1 MHTISK
7 AFYLPQP
14 LSTMPNNSLFRKK
27 SIDQILADLKTSEI
41 SDGHGGLIK
50 DLGVKDLTFLGI
62 AAIIGASI
70 FSAIGQASANG
81 GPAVS
86 LLFVFTAISCMFTAF
101 CYARFAATVPISG
114 SAYTYA
120 YTSFGEIV
128 AWILGWNLLLEYAI
142 SNVAVAISW
151 SKYFVDLLEGL
162 GLHIP
167 EYLTM
172 DYLSASRGFDNA
184 STALASGQSLES
196 LSVNL
201 RESYNAWQT
210 APQLFGFHFIANLP
224 ALLITVL
231 ITYLVYIGIKETKNT
246 NNILVM
252 LKLGVIVLVVG
263 VGAFYVKVENWTP
276 FAPNGMSGVLKS
288 VAAVC
293 FAYIGF
299 DSISTTAEECKNPQR
314 DIPKAM
320 MYALLV
326 CTVLYVLVTLILTG
340 IVPYNQLGG
349 IEDPLAYMFHSVGLN
364 GVAGIVAAS
373 AVIALTSALLVYQL
387 GQPRIW
393 MTMARDGLLPKAFAR
408 VHPKYKT
415 PSFSTIMTGVL
426 VGIPALFANL
436 EEVINLSSIG
446 TLFAFLLVCGGVL
459 VLDLDPEN
467 QKKSKFKIPYINA
480 KYITGAILI
489 ITLVGVYLKVPT
501 FYDWLFTNIQ
511 NGEEFGNALLMT
523 GFFLIWT
530 GISFFSFKYNLS
542 LIPVLGLLINL
553 YLMTQMGATN
563 WERFVYWCILG
574 VAIYFGYSRN
584 HSKLGKESV

>member
-1 MHTISK
+1 MWSS
-7 AFYLPQP
+7 F
-14 LSTMPNNSLFRKK
+14 FRKK
-27 SIDQILADLKTSEI
+27 SIDKII
-41 SDGHGGLIK
+41 SDQLEIESIEGNSM
-50 DLGVKDLTFLGI
+50 DRNLGVRDLTFMGV

-86 LLFVFTAISCMFTAF
+86 MLFVFTAMACMFTAF

-120 YTSFGEIV
+120 YTSLGEIV

-162 GLHIP
+162 GIHVP
-167 EYLTM
+167 EFMTM
-172 DYLSASRGFDNA
+172 DYLSAKRAFTETTS
-184 STALASGQSLES
+184 ALANGQKFEA

-201 RESYNAWQT
+201 REGYT
-210 APQLFGFHFIANLP
+210 AYLSAPTIFGWHFVANIP
-224 ALLITVL
+224 ALLITVA
-231 ITYLVYIGIKETKNT
+231 ITYLVYIGIKESKNT
-246 NNILVM
+246 NNILVV
-252 LKLGVIVLVVG
+252 LKLLVIMIVVG
-263 VGAFYVKVENWTP
+263 VGAFYVQVENWTP
-276 FAPNGMSGVLKS
+276 FAPNGISGVLKS

-320 MYALLV
+320 MYALII
-326 CTVLYVLVTLILTG
+326 CTVLYVLVTLVLTG
-340 IVPYNQLGG
+340 IVPSGNLAG
-349 IEDPLAYMFHSVGLN
+349 IEDPLAFMFMQVGLP

-393 MTMARDGLLPKAFAR
+393 MTMSRDGLLPKAFSR
-408 VHPKYKT
+408 IHPKYRT

-446 TLFAFLLVCGGVL
+446 TLFAFVLVCGGVL

-467 QKKSKFKIPYINA
+467 QKKSKFKIPYINSSY
-480 KYITGAILI
+480 YIGFALVAALILI
-489 ITLVGVYLKVPT
+489 AQSGVNLGE
-501 FYDWLFTNIQ
+501 WLQ
-511 NGEEFGNALLMT
+511 GLYSGEAKADHVIMA
-523 GFFLIWT
+523 GFFLIWAVMA
-530 GISFFSFKYNLS
+530 FFSVTKKLS
-542 LIPVLGLLINL
+542 LIPVLGLLVNL
-553 YLMTQMGATN
+553 YLMTQMGSTN
-563 WERFVYWCILG
+563 WERFMYWCLAG
-574 VAIYFGYSRN
+574 VIIYFGYSYRK
-584 HSKLGKESV
+584 SKLNIKA

>member
-1 MHTISK
+1 MASG
-7 AFYLPQP
+7 
-14 LSTMPNNSLFRKK
+14 LFRKK
-27 SIDQILADLKTSEI
+27 SIEKII
-41 SDGHGGLIK
+41 SDQQEMEALEGASMVRN
-50 DLGVKDLTFLGI
+50 LGVRDLTFLGV

-86 LLFVFTAISCMFTAF
+86 LLFVFTAVACLFTAF

-120 YTSFGEIV
+120 YTSLGEII

-151 SKYFVDLLEGL
+151 SKYFVDLCEGL

-172 DYLSASRGFDNA
+172 DFLSAKRAFTEVQPLIN
-184 STALASGQSLES
+184 SGKQLSE

-201 RESYNAWQT
+201 REGYT
-210 APQLFGFHFIANLP
+210 AYLEAPVFLGWHFVANLP
-224 ALLITVL
+224 ALFITIC
-231 ITYLVYIGIKETKNT
+231 ITYLVYIGIKESKNM
-246 NNILVM
+246 NNALVVM
-252 LKLGVIVLVVG
+252 KLLVIALVVG
-263 VGAFYVKVENWTP
+263 IGAFYVKVENWSP
-276 FAPNGMSGVLKS
+276 FAPNGIAGVLKS

-314 DIPKAM
+314 DIPRAM
-320 MYALLV
+320 MWALGI
-326 CTVLYVLVTLILTG
+326 CTILYVLVTLVLTG
-340 IVPYNQLGG
+340 IVPSAGLAG
-349 IEDPLAYMFHSVGLN
+349 IEDPLAYMFTIVGLH
-364 GVAGIVAAS
+364 GVAGVVAAS

-393 MTMARDGLLPKAFAR
+393 MTMSRDGLLPKAFSKI
-408 VHPKYKT
+408 HPKYRT

-426 VGIPALFANL
+426 VGLPALFANL

-446 TLFAFLLVCGGVL
+446 TLFAFVLVCGGVL
-459 VLDLDPEN
+459 ILDLNPEN

-480 KYITGAILI
+480 KYVVGGSL
-489 ITLVGVYLKVPT
+489 LVAMYL
-501 FYDWLFTNIQ
+501 FYPESIGDWFNVHFT
-511 NGEEFGNALLMT
+511 GNAKADSWIMSL
-523 GFFLIWT
+523 FFVAWFVLA
-530 GISFFSFKYNLS
+530 FFSYTKNLS
-542 LIPVLGLLINL
+542 LIPVLGLLVNL
-553 YLMTQMGATN
+553 YLMTQMGAAN
-563 WERFVYWCILG
+563 WERFIYWCLVG
-574 VAIYFGYSRN
+574 VVIYFAYGYKR
-584 HSKLGKESV
+584 SKLKL

>member
-1 MHTISK
+1 MWSS
-7 AFYLPQP
+7 F
-14 LSTMPNNSLFRKK
+14 FRKK
-27 SIDQILADLKTSEI
+27 SIDKII
-41 SDGHGGLIK
+41 SDQIEIESLEGNSM
-50 DLGVKDLTFLGI
+50 DRNLGVRDLTFMGV

-86 LLFVFTAISCMFTAF
+86 MLFVFTAMACMFTAF

-120 YTSFGEIV
+120 YTSLGEIV

-162 GLHIP
+162 GVHVP
-167 EYLTM
+167 EFITM
-172 DYLSASRGFDNA
+172 DYLSAKRAFTETTA
-184 STALASGQSLES
+184 ALASGQKFEA

-201 RESYNAWQT
+201 REGYT
-210 APQLFGFHFIANLP
+210 AYMSAPTIFGWHFVANIP
-224 ALLITVL
+224 ALLITVA
-231 ITYLVYIGIKETKNT
+231 ITYLVYIGIKESKNT
-246 NNILVM
+246 NNILVV
-252 LKLGVIVLVVG
+252 LKLLVIMIVVG
-263 VGAFYVKVENWTP
+263 VGAFYVQVENWTP
-276 FAPNGMSGVLKS
+276 FAPNGISGVLKS

-320 MYALLV
+320 MYALII
-326 CTVLYVLVTLILTG
+326 CTVLYVLVTLVLTG
-340 IVPYNQLGG
+340 IVPSQQLTG
-349 IEDPLAYMFHSVGLN
+349 IEDPLAFMFMHVGLP

-393 MTMARDGLLPKAFAR
+393 MTMSRDGLLPKAFSR
-408 VHPKYKT
+408 IHPKYRT

-426 VGIPALFANL
+426 VGVPALFANL

-446 TLFAFLLVCGGVL
+446 TLFAFVLVCGGVL

-467 QKKSKFKIPYINA
+467 QKKSKFKIPYINSS
-480 KYITGAILI
+480 YYVGLSLILA
-489 ITLVGVYLKVPT
+489 LVLIFNSGVNLG
-501 FYDWLFTNIQ
+501 DWLEGLYS
-511 NGEEFGNALLMT
+511 GEAKADHVIMA
-523 GFFLIWT
+523 GFFLIWAVMA
-530 GISFFSFKYNLS
+530 FFSVTKKLS
-542 LIPVLGLLINL
+542 LIPVLGLLVNL

-563 WERFVYWCILG
+563 WERFMYWCLAG
-574 VAIYFGYSRN
+574 VLIYFGYSYRR
-584 HSKLGKESV
+584 SKLNVDQR

>member
-1 MHTISK
+1 MWE
-7 AFYLPQP
+7 
-14 LSTMPNNSLFRKK
+14 SLFRKK
-27 SIDQILADLKTSEI
+27 SIDKII
-41 SDGHGGLIK
+41 SDQAEMENLAGNHLVRN
-50 DLGVKDLTFLGI
+50 LGVRDLTFMGI

-86 LLFVFTAISCMFTAF
+86 MLFVFTAMACMFTAF

-120 YTSFGEIV
+120 YTSLGEIV

-162 GLHIP
+162 GFHVP

-172 DYLSASRGFDNA
+172 DYLSAKRAFSAAEVGMQ
-184 STALASGQSLES
+184 SGQSLES
-196 LSVNL
+196 MSVNI
-201 RESYNAWQT
+201 REGYAAFAS
-210 APQLFGFHFIANLP
+210 APTIFGWHFVANIP
-224 ALLITVL
+224 ALLITVA
-231 ITYLVYIGIKETKNT
+231 ITYLVYIGIKESKNT
-246 NNILVM
+246 NNVLVV
-252 LKLGVIVLVVG
+252 LKLAVIALVVG
-263 VGAFYVKVENWTP
+263 VGAFYVQVENWTP
-276 FAPNGMSGVLKS
+276 FAPNGISGVLKS

-320 MYALLV
+320 MWALLV
-326 CTVLYVLVTLILTG
+326 CTVLYVMVTLVLTG
-340 IVPYNQLGG
+340 IVPSHLLAG
-349 IEDPLAYMFHSVGLN
+349 IEDPLAFMFMKVNLP
-364 GVAGIVAAS
+364 GVAGVVAAS

-393 MTMARDGLLPKAFAR
+393 MTMSRDGLLPKAFAR
-408 VHPKYKT
+408 IHPKYHT

-446 TLFAFLLVCGGVL
+446 TLFAFVLVCGGVL

-467 QKKSKFKIPYINA
+467 QKKSKFKIPYLNA
-480 KYITGAILI
+480 GIWVGA
-489 ITLVGVYLKVPT
+489 TWLVALYLSLP
-501 FYDWLFTNIQ
+501 DGQSWLSWLQGYVEGDSKADHVI
-511 NGEEFGNALLMT
+511 MS
-523 GFFLIWT
+523 GFFLIWLVLS
-530 GISFFSFKYNLS
+530 IFSFTHKLS
-542 LIPVLGLLINL
+542 LIPVLGLLVNL

-563 WERFVYWCILG
+563 WERFLYWCLAGI
-574 VAIYFGYSRN
+574 VIYFGYSYRK
-584 HSKLGKESV
+584 SKLRGSEN

>member
-1 MHTISK
+1 MKLMWES
-7 AFYLPQP
+7 F
-14 LSTMPNNSLFRKK
+14 FRKK
-27 SIDQILADLKTSEI
+27 SIDKIL
-41 SDGHGGLIK
+41 SDQLEMENLAGDHLVRN
-50 DLGVKDLTFLGI
+50 LGVRDLTFMGV

-86 LLFVFTAISCMFTAF
+86 MLFVFTALACMFTAF

-120 YTSFGEIV
+120 YTSLGEIV

-151 SKYFVDLLEGL
+151 SKYFVDLVEGL
-162 GLHIP
+162 GFHVP

-172 DYLSASRGFDNA
+172 DYLSAKRAFSAAEVGMQ
-184 STALASGQSLES
+184 SGQSLES
-196 LSVNL
+196 MSVNI
-201 RESYNAWQT
+201 REGYAAFAS
-210 APQLFGFHFIANLP
+210 APTIFGWHFVANIP
-224 ALLITVL
+224 ALVITVA
-231 ITYLVYIGIKETKNT
+231 ITYLVYIGIKESKNT
-246 NNILVM
+246 NNVLVV
-252 LKLGVIVLVVG
+252 LKLAVIAIVVG
-263 VGAFYVKVENWTP
+263 VGAFYVQVENWTP
-276 FAPNGMSGVLKS
+276 FAPNGISGVLKS

-320 MYALLV
+320 MWALLI
-326 CTVLYVLVTLILTG
+326 CTVLYVMVTLVLTG
-340 IVPYNQLGG
+340 IVPSHLLAG
-349 IEDPLAYMFHSVGLN
+349 IEDPLAFMFMKVNLP
-364 GVAGIVAAS
+364 GVAGVVAAS

-393 MTMARDGLLPKAFAR
+393 MTMSRDGLLPKAFSR
-408 VHPKYKT
+408 IHPKYHT

-426 VGIPALFANL
+426 VGVPALFANL

-446 TLFAFLLVCGGVL
+446 TLFAFVLVCGGVL

-467 QKKSKFKIPYINA
+467 QKKSKFKIPYVNA
-480 KYITGAILI
+480 GIWIGAAWLI
-489 ITLVGVYLKVPT
+489 ALYLSLPDT
-501 FYDWLFTNIQ
+501 ASWSAWIQ
-511 NGEEFGNALLMT
+511 GYFEGDAKADHAIMT
-523 GFFLIWT
+523 GFFIIWLVLSVFS
-530 GISFFSFKYNLS
+530 ISHKLS
-542 LIPVLGLLINL
+542 LIPVLGLLVNL

-563 WERFVYWCILG
+563 WERFFYWCLAG
-574 VAIYFGYSRN
+574 VIIYFGYSYRK
-584 HSKLGKESV
+584 SKLAK

>member
-1 MHTISK
+1 MWSS
-7 AFYLPQP
+7 F
-14 LSTMPNNSLFRKK
+14 FRKK
-27 SIDQILADLKTSEI
+27 SIDKII
-41 SDGHGGLIK
+41 SDQLEIESLEGNSM
-50 DLGVKDLTFLGI
+50 DRNLGVRDLTFMGV

-86 LLFVFTAISCMFTAF
+86 MLFVFTAMACMFTAF

-120 YTSFGEIV
+120 YTSLGEIV

-162 GLHIP
+162 GIHVP
-167 EYLTM
+167 EFITM
-172 DYLSASRGFDNA
+172 DYLSAKRAFTETTA
-184 STALASGQSLES
+184 ALASGQKFEA

-201 RESYNAWQT
+201 REGYT
-210 APQLFGFHFIANLP
+210 AYMSAPTIFGWHFVANIP
-224 ALLITVL
+224 ALLITVA
-231 ITYLVYIGIKETKNT
+231 ITYLVYIGIKESKNT
-246 NNILVM
+246 NNILVV
-252 LKLGVIVLVVG
+252 LKLLVIIIVVG
-263 VGAFYVKVENWTP
+263 VGAFYVQVENWTP
-276 FAPNGMSGVLKS
+276 FAPNGISGVLKS

-320 MYALLV
+320 MYALII
-326 CTVLYVLVTLILTG
+326 CTVLYVLVTLVLTG
-340 IVPYNQLGG
+340 IVPSQQLTG
-349 IEDPLAYMFHSVGLN
+349 IEDPLAFMFMHVGLP

-393 MTMARDGLLPKAFAR
+393 MTMSRDGLLPKAFSR
-408 VHPKYKT
+408 IHPKYRT

-426 VGIPALFANL
+426 VGVPALFANL

-446 TLFAFLLVCGGVL
+446 TLFAFVLVCGGVL

-467 QKKSKFKIPYINA
+467 QKKSKFKIPYINSGYYVGLSLILALVLIVNSGVNLGEWLEGLYSGEA
-480 KYITGAILI
+480 KADHVIMA
-489 ITLVGVYLKVPT
+489 
-501 FYDWLFTNIQ
+501 
-511 NGEEFGNALLMT
+511 
-523 GFFLIWT
+523 GFFLIWAVMA
-530 GISFFSFKYNLS
+530 FFSVTKKLS
-542 LIPVLGLLINL
+542 LIPVLGLLVNL

-563 WERFVYWCILG
+563 WERFMYWCLAG
-574 VAIYFGYSRN
+574 VLIYFGYSYRK
-584 HSKLGKESV
+584 SKLNLKA

>member
-1 MHTISK
+1 MWSS
-7 AFYLPQP
+7 F
-14 LSTMPNNSLFRKK
+14 FRKK
-27 SIDQILADLKTSEI
+27 SIDKIIADQLEI
-41 SDGHGGLIK
+41 ESIEGNSMDRN
-50 DLGVKDLTFLGI
+50 LGVRDLTFMGV

-86 LLFVFTAISCMFTAF
+86 MLFVFTAMACMFTAF

-120 YTSFGEIV
+120 YTSLGEIV

-162 GLHIP
+162 GIHVP
-167 EYLTM
+167 EFMTM
-172 DYLSASRGFDNA
+172 DYLSAKRAFVETTS
-184 STALASGQSLES
+184 SLASGQKFEA

-201 RESYNAWQT
+201 REGFT
-210 APQLFGFHFIANLP
+210 AYQSAPTIFGWHFVANIP
-224 ALLITVL
+224 ALLITVA
-231 ITYLVYIGIKETKNT
+231 ITYLVYIGIRESKNT

-252 LKLGVIVLVVG
+252 LKLLVIMIVVG
-263 VGAFYVKVENWTP
+263 VGAFYVQVENWTP
-276 FAPNGMSGVLKS
+276 FAPNGISGVLKS

-320 MYALLV
+320 MYALII
-326 CTVLYVLVTLILTG
+326 CTVLYVLVTLVLTG
-340 IVPYNQLGG
+340 IVPSQELAG
-349 IEDPLAYMFHSVGLN
+349 IEDPLAFMFMHVGLP

-393 MTMARDGLLPKAFAR
+393 MTMSRDGLLPKAFSR
-408 VHPKYKT
+408 IHPKYRT

-446 TLFAFLLVCGGVL
+446 TLFAFVLVCGGVL

-467 QKKSKFKIPYINA
+467 QKKSKFKIPYINSSYYVGLSLILAIGLISYSGVNLVEWLQGLYLGAA
-480 KYITGAILI
+480 KADHFIMG
-489 ITLVGVYLKVPT
+489 
-501 FYDWLFTNIQ
+501 
-511 NGEEFGNALLMT
+511 
-523 GFFLIWT
+523 GFFLIWAAM
-530 GISFFSFKYNLS
+530 SFFCVTKKLS
-542 LIPVLGLLINL
+542 LIPVLGLLVNL
-553 YLMTQMGATN
+553 YLMTQMGSTN
-563 WERFVYWCILG
+563 WERFMYWCLAG
-574 VAIYFGYSRN
+574 VVIYFGYSYRK
-584 HSKLGKESV
+584 SKLNIKA

>member
-1 MHTISK
+1 MWK
-7 AFYLPQP
+7 
-14 LSTMPNNSLFRKK
+14 SLFRKK
-27 SIDQILADLKTSEI
+27 SIDKII
-41 SDGHGGLIK
+41 SDQLEMENLAGNHLVRN
-50 DLGVKDLTFLGI
+50 LGVRDLTFMGV

-86 LLFVFTAISCMFTAF
+86 MLFVFTALACMFTAF

-120 YTSFGEIV
+120 YTSLGEIV

-162 GLHIP
+162 GVHVP

-172 DYLSASRGFDNA
+172 DYLSAKRA
-184 STALASGQSLES
+184 YTTAELGMQSGQSLEAM
-196 LSVNL
+196 SVNVK
-201 RESYNAWQT
+201 EGYAAFSS
-210 APQLFGFHFIANLP
+210 APTLLGWHFVANIP
-224 ALLITVL
+224 ALLITVA
-231 ITYLVYIGIKETKNT
+231 ITYLVYIGIKESKNT
-246 NNILVM
+246 NNVLVI
-252 LKLGVIVLVVG
+252 LKLAVIAIVVG
-263 VGAFYVKVENWTP
+263 VGAFYVQVENWTP
-276 FAPNGMSGVLKS
+276 FAPNGISGVLKS

-320 MYALLV
+320 MWALLI
-326 CTVLYVLVTLILTG
+326 CTVLYVLVTLVLTG
-340 IVPYNQLGG
+340 IVPSHLLAG
-349 IEDPLAYMFHSVGLN
+349 IEDPLAFMFMKVNLP
-364 GVAGIVAAS
+364 GVAGVVAAS

-393 MTMARDGLLPKAFAR
+393 MTMSRDGLLPKAFAR
-408 VHPKYKT
+408 IHPKYHT

-446 TLFAFLLVCGGVL
+446 TLFAFVLVCGGVL

-467 QKKSKFKIPYINA
+467 QKKSKFKIPYMNA
-480 KYITGAILI
+480 GIWIGVAWLI
-489 ITLVGVYLKVPT
+489 ALYLSLPDAASWSTWMEGYLVGETKA
-501 FYDWLFTNIQ
+501 DHAI
-511 NGEEFGNALLMT
+511 MT
-523 GFFLIWT
+523 
-530 GISFFSFKYNLS
+530 SFFIIWLVLGIYSFTHKLS
-542 LIPVLGLLINL
+542 LIPVLGLLVNL

-563 WERFVYWCILG
+563 WERFFYWCLAG
-574 VAIYFGYSRN
+574 VVIYFGYSYRK
-584 HSKLGKESV
+584 SKLSSD

>member
-1 MHTISK
+1 MWSS
-7 AFYLPQP
+7 F
-14 LSTMPNNSLFRKK
+14 FRKK
-27 SIDQILADLKTSEI
+27 SIDKII
-41 SDGHGGLIK
+41 SDQLEIESLEGNSM
-50 DLGVKDLTFLGI
+50 DRNLGVRDLTFMGV

-86 LLFVFTAISCMFTAF
+86 MLFVFTAMACMFTAF

-120 YTSFGEIV
+120 YTSLGEIV

-162 GLHIP
+162 GIHVP
-167 EYLTM
+167 EFMTM
-172 DYLSASRGFDNA
+172 DYLSAKRAFSETT
-184 STALASGQSLES
+184 TALASGQKFEALT
-196 LSVNL
+196 VNL
-201 RESYNAWQT
+201 REGYT
-210 APQLFGFHFIANLP
+210 AYLSAPTIFGWHFVANIP
-224 ALLITVL
+224 ALLITVA
-231 ITYLVYIGIKETKNT
+231 ITYLVYIGIKESKNT
-246 NNILVM
+246 NNILVV
-252 LKLGVIVLVVG
+252 LKLLVIMIVVG
-263 VGAFYVKVENWTP
+263 VGAFYVQVENWTP
-276 FAPNGMSGVLKS
+276 FAPNGISGVLKS

-320 MYALLV
+320 MYALII
-326 CTVLYVLVTLILTG
+326 CTVLYVLVTLVLTG
-340 IVPYNQLGG
+340 IVPSGNLAG
-349 IEDPLAYMFHSVGLN
+349 IEDPLAFMFMQVGLP

-393 MTMARDGLLPKAFAR
+393 MTMSRDGLLPKAFSR
-408 VHPKYKT
+408 IHPKYRT

-426 VGIPALFANL
+426 VGVPALFANL

-446 TLFAFLLVCGGVL
+446 TLFAFVLVCGGVL

-467 QKKSKFKIPYINA
+467 QKKSKFKIPYINSSYYVGIA
-480 KYITGAILI
+480 LLVALILI
-489 ITLVGVYLKVPT
+489 TQSGVNLGE
-501 FYDWLFTNIQ
+501 WLQ
-511 NGEEFGNALLMT
+511 GLYSGEAKADHVIMA
-523 GFFLIWT
+523 GFFLIWAVMA
-530 GISFFSFKYNLS
+530 FFSVTKKLS
-542 LIPVLGLLINL
+542 LIPVLGLLVNL

-563 WERFVYWCILG
+563 WERFLYWCLAG
-574 VAIYFGYSRN
+574 VVIYFGYSYRK
-584 HSKLGKESV
+584 SKLNVD

>member
-1 MHTISK
+1 MW
-7 AFYLPQP
+7 A
-14 LSTMPNNSLFRKK
+14 SLFRKK
-27 SIDQILADLKTSEI
+27 TIDKII
-41 SDGHGGLIK
+41 SDQLEVEKLAGHSMIRN
-50 DLGVKDLTFLGI
+50 LGVRDLTFMGV

-86 LLFVFTAISCMFTAF
+86 MLFVFTALACMFTAF

-120 YTSFGEIV
+120 YTSLGEMV

-162 GLHIP
+162 GIHVP

-172 DYLSASRGFDNA
+172 DYLSAQRA
-184 STALASGQSLES
+184 HTAALQALEVGQKLEQM
-196 LSVNL
+196 SVNV
-201 RESYNAWQT
+201 REGFVAFNS
-210 APQLFGFHFIANLP
+210 APVLFGWHFVANIP
-224 ALLITVL
+224 ALLITAA
-231 ITYLVYIGIKETKNT
+231 ITYLVYIGIKETKNM
-246 NNILVM
+246 NNILVV
-252 LKLGVIVLVVG
+252 LKLAVIAIVVG
-263 VGAFYVKVENWTP
+263 VGAFYVQVENWTP
-276 FAPNGMSGVLKS
+276 FAPNGISGVLKS

-320 MYALLV
+320 MWALII
-326 CTVLYVLVTLILTG
+326 CTVLYVMVTLVLTG
-340 IVPYNQLGG
+340 IVPSGDLAG
-349 IEDPLAYMFHSVGLN
+349 IEDPLAFMFMKVNLP
-364 GVAGIVAAS
+364 GVAGVVAAS
-373 AVIALTSALLVYQL
+373 AVIALTSALLVYQM

-393 MTMARDGLLPKAFAR
+393 MTMSRDGLLPKAFSR
-408 VHPKYKT
+408 IHPKYRT

-446 TLFAFLLVCGGVL
+446 TLFAFVLVCGGVL
-459 VLDLDPEN
+459 ILDLDPEN

-480 KYITGAILI
+480 KYYVGLSLVLALYFSLPTLGAWQ
-489 ITLVGVYLKVPT
+489 
-501 FYDWLFTNIQ
+501 DWFEGIWS
-511 NGEEFGNALLMT
+511 GAEKADHVIMT
-523 GFFLIWT
+523 CFFLIWVV
-530 GISFFSFKYNLS
+530 IAFFSVTHNLS
-542 LIPVLGLLINL
+542 LIPVLGLLVNM
-553 YLMTQMGATN
+553 YLMTQMGAMN
-563 WERFVYWCILG
+563 WERFLYWCLAG
-574 VAIYFGYSRN
+574 LLIYFGYSYRK
-584 HSKLGKESV
+584 SKLNV

>member
-1 MHTISK
+1 MDR
-7 AFYLPQP
+7 
-14 LSTMPNNSLFRKK
+14 N
-27 SIDQILADLKTSEI
+27 
-41 SDGHGGLIK
+41 
-50 DLGVKDLTFLGI
+50 LGVRDLTFMGV

-86 LLFVFTAISCMFTAF
+86 MLFVFTAMACMFTAF

-120 YTSFGEIV
+120 YTSLGEIV

-162 GLHIP
+162 GIHVP
-167 EYLTM
+167 EFMTM
-172 DYLSASRGFDNA
+172 DYLSAKRAFTETTA
-184 STALASGQSLES
+184 ALASGQKFEA

-201 RESYNAWQT
+201 REGYT
-210 APQLFGFHFIANLP
+210 AYLSAPTIFGWHVVANIP
-224 ALLITVL
+224 ALLITVA
-231 ITYLVYIGIKETKNT
+231 ITYLVYIGIKESKNT
-246 NNILVM
+246 NNILVI
-252 LKLGVIVLVVG
+252 LKLLVIMIVVG
-263 VGAFYVKVENWTP
+263 VGAFYVQVENWTP
-276 FAPNGMSGVLKS
+276 FAPNGISGVLKS

-320 MYALLV
+320 MYALII
-326 CTVLYVLVTLILTG
+326 CTVLYVLVTLVLTG
-340 IVPYNQLGG
+340 IVPSGNLAG
-349 IEDPLAYMFHSVGLN
+349 IEDPLAFMFMQVGLP

-393 MTMARDGLLPKAFAR
+393 MTMSRDGLLPKAFSR
-408 VHPKYKT
+408 IHPKYRT

-426 VGIPALFANL
+426 VGVPALFANL

-446 TLFAFLLVCGGVL
+446 TLFAFVLVCGGVL

-467 QKKSKFKIPYINA
+467 QKKSKFKIPYINSSY
-480 KYITGAILI
+480 YIGIALLAALILI
-489 ITLVGVYLKVPT
+489 AQSGVNLGE
-501 FYDWLFTNIQ
+501 WLQ
-511 NGEEFGNALLMT
+511 GLYSGEAKADHVIMA
-523 GFFLIWT
+523 GFFLIWAVMA
-530 GISFFSFKYNLS
+530 FFSVTKKLS
-542 LIPVLGLLINL
+542 LIPVLGLLVNL
-553 YLMTQMGATN
+553 YLMTQMGSTN
-563 WERFVYWCILG
+563 WERFMYWCLAG
-574 VAIYFGYSRN
+574 VLIYFGYSYRK
-584 HSKLGKESV
+584 SKLNVE

>member
-1 MHTISK
+1 MDR
-7 AFYLPQP
+7 
-14 LSTMPNNSLFRKK
+14 N
-27 SIDQILADLKTSEI
+27 
-41 SDGHGGLIK
+41 
-50 DLGVKDLTFLGI
+50 LGVRDLTFMGV

-86 LLFVFTAISCMFTAF
+86 MLFVFTAMACMFTAF

-120 YTSFGEIV
+120 YTSLGEIV

-162 GLHIP
+162 GIHVP
-167 EYLTM
+167 EFMTM
-172 DYLSASRGFDNA
+172 DYLSAKRAFTETTA
-184 STALASGQSLES
+184 ALASGQKFEA

-201 RESYNAWQT
+201 REGYT
-210 APQLFGFHFIANLP
+210 AYLSAPTIFGWHFVANIP
-224 ALLITVL
+224 ALLITVA
-231 ITYLVYIGIKETKNT
+231 ITYLVYIGIKESKNT
-246 NNILVM
+246 NNILVV
-252 LKLGVIVLVVG
+252 LKLLVIMIVVG
-263 VGAFYVKVENWTP
+263 VGAFYVQVENWTP
-276 FAPNGMSGVLKS
+276 FAPNGISGVLKS

-320 MYALLV
+320 MYALII
-326 CTVLYVLVTLILTG
+326 CTVLYVLVTLVLTG
-340 IVPYNQLGG
+340 IVPSGNLAG
-349 IEDPLAYMFHSVGLN
+349 IEDPLAFMFMQVGLP

-393 MTMARDGLLPKAFAR
+393 MTMSRDGLLPKAFSR
-408 VHPKYKT
+408 IHPKYRT
-415 PSFSTIMTGVL
+415 PSFSTIMTGFL
-426 VGIPALFANL
+426 VGVPALFANL

-446 TLFAFLLVCGGVL
+446 TLFAFVLVCGGVL

-467 QKKSKFKIPYINA
+467 QKKSKFKIPYINSSYYIGLSLILALALIVNSGVNLGEWLQGLYAGEA
-480 KYITGAILI
+480 KADHVIMA
-489 ITLVGVYLKVPT
+489 
-501 FYDWLFTNIQ
+501 
-511 NGEEFGNALLMT
+511 
-523 GFFLIWT
+523 GFFLIWAVMA
-530 GISFFSFKYNLS
+530 FFSVTKKLS
-542 LIPVLGLLINL
+542 LIPVLGLLVNL

-563 WERFVYWCILG
+563 WERFLYWCLAG
-574 VAIYFGYSRN
+574 VLIYFGYSYRK
-584 HSKLGKESV
+584 SKLNVKLKA

>member
-1 MHTISK
+1 MWSSI
-7 AFYLPQP
+7 
-14 LSTMPNNSLFRKK
+14 FRKK
-27 SIDQILADLKTSEI
+27 SIDKII
-41 SDGHGGLIK
+41 SDQLEIESIEGNSM
-50 DLGVKDLTFLGI
+50 DRNLGVRDLTFMGV

-86 LLFVFTAISCMFTAF
+86 MLFVFTAMACMFTAF

-120 YTSFGEIV
+120 YTSLGEIV

-162 GLHIP
+162 GVHVP
-167 EYLTM
+167 EFMTM
-172 DYLSASRGFDNA
+172 DYLSAKRAFTETTS
-184 STALASGQSLES
+184 ALAGGQKFEA

-201 RESYNAWQT
+201 REGFT
-210 APQLFGFHFIANLP
+210 AYQSAPTIFGWHFVANIP
-224 ALLITVL
+224 ALLITVA
-231 ITYLVYIGIKETKNT
+231 ITYLVYIGIKESKNT
-246 NNILVM
+246 NNILVI
-252 LKLGVIVLVVG
+252 LKLLVIMIVVG
-263 VGAFYVKVENWTP
+263 VGAFYVQVENWTP
-276 FAPNGMSGVLKS
+276 FAPNGMAGVLKS

-320 MYALLV
+320 MYALII
-326 CTVLYVLVTLILTG
+326 CTVLYVLVTLVLTG
-340 IVPYNQLGG
+340 IVPSGNLAG
-349 IEDPLAYMFHSVGLN
+349 IEDPLAYMFVQVGLH

-393 MTMARDGLLPKAFAR
+393 MTMSRDGLLPKAFSR
-408 VHPKYKT
+408 IHPKYRT

-426 VGIPALFANL
+426 VGVPALFANL

-446 TLFAFLLVCGGVL
+446 TLFAFVLVCGGVL

-467 QKKSKFKIPYINA
+467 QKKSKFKIPYINSS
-480 KYITGAILI
+480 YYVGLSLILALGLI
-489 ITLVGVYLKVPT
+489 SYSGVNLG
-501 FYDWLFTNIQ
+501 DWLQGLFAGDAKADHAIM
-511 NGEEFGNALLMT
+511 F
-523 GFFLIWT
+523 GFFVIWA
-530 GISFFSFKYNLS
+530 IIAYFSVTKKLS
-542 LIPVLGLLINL
+542 LIPVLGLLVNL
-553 YLMTQMGATN
+553 YLMTQMGSTN
-563 WERFVYWCILG
+563 WERFMYWCLAG
-574 VAIYFGYSRN
+574 VVIYFGYSYKR
-584 HSKLGKESV
+584 SKLA